1 MLNGLRR
8 WFSAGSDQT
17 SAASVL
23 ARWAERGS
31 HQFKPVHDGDGC
43 VVLGTGQGYDWRMEW
58 GPSQRNYIDGSELR
72 LIAEPGFPRDMQALV
87 ISRMLGEAVEKVV
100 FEQYVDDVQTR
111 IDAQTP
117 PEARWLVMYPKLS
130 GADMGGL
137 RGRYAALGNSAPA
150 VQRWLASPL
159 GAALQKTINAVDES
173 DPVVLCL
180 GRGRLILRTAMPV
193 PEAERL
199 SLWMSVF
206 VAAAQQA
213 AMMSQTWQQVESQS
227 DDSAS
232 SGTDSVGPPS
242 LFDALAYSPGAA
254 RRKR

>member
-1 MLNGLRR
+1 MLSGLRR

-58 GPSQRNYIDGSELR
+58 GPSQRSYIDGSELR

-87 ISRMLGEAVEKVV
+87 ISQMLGEAVEKVV
-100 FEQYVDDVQTR
+100 FEQYVNDVQTR

-117 PEARWLVMYPKLS
+117 PEARWLVMYPKLA

-137 RGRYAALGNSAPA
+137 HGRYAALGNSAPA

-159 GAALQKTINAVDES
+159 GAALLKTVSAVGENE
-173 DPVVLCL
+173 PVVLCL
-180 GRGRLILRTAMPV
+180 GRGRLILRTAMPS

-199 SLWMSVF
+199 ALWMSVF
-206 VAAAQQA
+206 VAAAEQA
-213 AMMSQTWQQVESQS
+213 GPLTQSWKQVESQG

>member
-1 MLNGLRR
+1 
-8 WFSAGSDQT
+8 
-17 SAASVL
+17 
-23 ARWAERGS
+23 
-31 HQFKPVHDGDGC
+31 
-43 VVLGTGQGYDWRMEW
+43 MEW

-87 ISRMLGEAVEKVV
+87 ISQMLGEAVEKVV

-117 PEARWLVMYPKLS
+117 PEARWLVMYPKLA

-159 GAALQKTINAVDES
+159 GAALQKTINAVGES
-173 DPVVLCL
+173 EPVVLCL
-180 GRGRLILRTAMPV
+180 GRGRLILRTAMPS

-199 SLWMSVF
+199 ALWMSVF
-206 VAAAQQA
+206 VAAAEQA
-213 AMMSQTWQQVESQS
+213 GPLTQSWKQVESQG

-232 SGTDSVGPPS
+232 AGSDSIGPLS
-242 LFDALAYSPGAA
+242 LFDTVADAPGAA
-254 RRKR
+254 PRKR